1 MSAYKQTK
9 WLVGAVV
16 FCLCSMSAAQGFY
29 YRYIN
34 ADGVKVISH
43 NVPAEAAKFGYEV
56 VNAQG
61 RVVQVVEPPPPPED
75 LERVKKERIVI
86 EKYKLLSRRYTSVEE
101 LVAARERKL
110 NRLSANIAI
119 LKSNIAG
126 LNSQVDDLM
135 SKGADAERAG
145 RKVPHQILTAIKEV
159 RAEIATTQKRLDIR
173 LKEEDQVHQD
183 FADDLILFE
192 KGLALTNRKSTMG
205 KSDTISG
212 TGGLSAP

>member
-1 MSAYKQTK
+1 MICRLIQNI
-9 WLVGAVV
+9 L
-16 FCLCSMSAAQGFY
+16 MSAALLSVCNVGIAQNIY

-34 ADGVKVISH
+34 AEGVKVISH
-43 NVPAEAAKFGYEV
+43 NVPVEAAKFGYEV

-61 RVVQVVEPPPPPED
+61 RVIQVVEPPPTPED
-75 LERVKKERIVI
+75 LERVKKERTVI

-101 LVAARERKL
+101 LVSARERKL

-119 LKSNIAG
+119 LNSNIAG

-145 RKVPHQILTAIKEV
+145 RKVPHQILTAIKEL
-159 RAEIATTQKRLDIR
+159 RAEIVTTQKRLDIR
-173 LKEEDQVHQD
+173 LEEADQVHQT

-192 KGLALTNRKSTMG
+192 KGLALTKSQSG
-205 KSDTISG
+205 RISG
-212 TGGLSAP
+212 TTGVSAP